1 MSTAETF
8 LLALL
13 IIFSLPWLIWRLSG
27 GTVMLPL
34 VVVQIVAGI
43 LLGPGVMGLALP
55 DLHEAIF
62 RPDVILALNG
72 VAWWAVIV
80 FVFLAGLELDLS
92 EAWTRRRETVVTAGL
107 ALLGP
112 LVLGALAALI
122 LLQGAGWAGAE
133 GTKWQVVL
141 GIGMACAVTA
151 LPILVLF
158 LDQLGILRQPLGQR
172 VLRYASLDDV
182 AIWSVLALI
191 LLDWDRLARQ
201 GGFMLGFVALAPL
214 LRRLF
219 PRLPPQDRWFVALIW
234 LIACSFGAD
243 WAGLHYMVGAFLAGA
258 VLEARWLDLER
269 VDAFHAVVLMAF
281 MPVFFLSTGL
291 RTSWEMGGPLVFAAA
306 GLLLAASVAGKLA
319 GVHLAG
325 RILGWPAR
333 ETTVI
338 GWLLQ
343 TKALIMI
350 IFASILLDKAII
362 SSTTFTALLLMAVG
376 STLLTMPIVAP
387 RLKRL

>member
-112 LVLGALAALI
+112 LVLGA
-122 LLQGAGWAGAE
+122 
-133 GTKWQVVL
+133 
-141 GIGMACAVTA
+141 
-151 LPILVLF
+151 
-158 LDQLGILRQPLGQR
+158 
-172 VLRYASLDDV
+172 
-182 AIWSVLALI
+182 
-191 LLDWDRLARQ
+191 
-201 GGFMLGFVALAPL
+201 
-214 LRRLF
+214 
-219 PRLPPQDRWFVALIW
+219 
-234 LIACSFGAD
+234 
-243 WAGLHYMVGAFLAGA
+243 
-258 VLEARWLDLER
+258 
-269 VDAFHAVVLMAF
+269 
-281 MPVFFLSTGL
+281 
-291 RTSWEMGGPLVFAAA
+291 
-306 GLLLAASVAGKLA
+306 
-319 GVHLAG
+319 
-325 RILGWPAR
+325 
-333 ETTVI
+333 
-338 GWLLQ
+338 
-343 TKALIMI
+343 
-350 IFASILLDKAII
+350 
-362 SSTTFTALLLMAVG
+362 
-376 STLLTMPIVAP
+376 
-387 RLKRL
+387 